1 MLIRQINQ
9 ATDGGENRHAFF
21 LWIIEE
27 KMEILA
33 KINVRVCGHL
43 MLQWNGI
50 FTSLFTDACRLV

>member
-33 KINVRVCGHL
+33 KKKCSCLWSFNAAVEWYIY
-43 MLQWNGI
+43 
-50 FTSLFTDACRLV
+50 